1 MTSADRLRGIAAF
14 VHAAEAGSFSAA
26 SERMHLSRSAVAK
39 SVARLEE
46 RVGAQLFHRTTRS
59 QSLTDAGIAYYD
71 RCVRA
76 LAELE
81 LADEEIGSKQDEVAG
96 RVRIT
101 MPVELG
107 RRCMAP
113 ILFTLAQRHPRLE
126 LDMSLTDR
134 RVDMVEE
141 GYDIAIRSGPLPDS
155 HEFKMRV
162 LGEEALVVCAAPA
175 YLASHGTP
183 ETENDLGHHVGI
195 LYGRHNRLG
204 RWRFH
209 STAGRETTANIPA
222 RICLDDLDAILTAAK
237 SGLGIARVPAWL
249 AADALR
255 DGSVIALLTELK
267 AESIALHAVWPQTRH
282 LSRKLRVVIDELA
295 AQVPRMISSDT

>member
-1 MTSADRLRGIAAF
+1 MTSIDRLGGIAAF

-26 SERMHLSRSAVAK
+26 AERMHLSRSAVVK

-59 QSLTDAGIAYYD
+59 QSLTDAGSAFYK

-81 LADEEIGSKQDEVAG
+81 LAEEEVGSKHDEIAG
-96 RVRIT
+96 KVRIT

-107 RRCMAP
+107 RRCIAP
-113 ILFTLAQRHPRLE
+113 VLFALAQRHPRMELE
-126 LDMSLTDR
+126 MSLTDR

-141 GYDIAIRSGPLPDS
+141 GYDVAIRSGPLPDS
-155 HEFKMRV
+155 HEFKMRP

-183 ETENDLGHHVGI
+183 AAESDLAQHNGI
-195 LYGRHNRLG
+195 LYGRLNRLG
-204 RWRFH
+204 HWHFRSSRN
-209 STAGRETTANIPA
+209 RETVAAIPA
-222 RICLDDLDAILTAAK
+222 RICVDDLDAILTAAK
-237 SGLGIARVPAWL
+237 SGLGIARLPGWL
-249 AADALR
+249 AAEALR
-255 DGSVIALLTELK
+255 EGSVVRLLPHLEV
-267 AESIALHAVWPQTRH
+267 ASIPLHAVWPQTRH

-295 AQVPRMISSDT
+295 AQLPPTLSAVT